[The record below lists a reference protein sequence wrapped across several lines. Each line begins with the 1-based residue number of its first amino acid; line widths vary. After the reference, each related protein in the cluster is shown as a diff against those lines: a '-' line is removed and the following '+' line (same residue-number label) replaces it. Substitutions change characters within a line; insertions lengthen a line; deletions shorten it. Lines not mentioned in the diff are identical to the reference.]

1 MHPRPRL
8 PVRPVRHAAACALL
22 LSLAACG
29 GGSGDDEG
37 ASPAESARPA
47 SDASGTA
54 DASATA
60 DAPAAPSPVDPLPV
74 SDPVPSGPAVALPG
88 QSEGN
93 AETAP
98 VEATSVETGASPGI
112 GDFGIGDDDSPLPRN
127 DVREVDAVYPYR
139 ADGPWAESLARC
151 ALVEEFE
158 TACPLTELPFI
169 AQATPSPSVE
179 DVLDR
184 LLVTHDW
191 MGERFEEAL
200 RRAPEGLVQLFAPTT
215 SITIGSTVRPS
226 YYTGLTGGV
235 RLDPD
240 YLWQTVEEKATVS
253 IDEDFRA
260 PFQSLLDFRDVSAR
274 LVGRE
279 LAYEYFPLDDRSERT
294 FEQSQKL
301 LLTLLY
307 HELAHAND
315 FLPPGTAVGIDSSL
329 RPFEALDANQD
340 RWLSPRL
347 QAQYPQA
354 STLLPRLAEIR
365 FRGEEPTA
373 EEAALEADA
382 VGAEFANDGGLD
394 FYSYLTIR
402 EDFAQLFE
410 AAMMKAIFDVDMHY
424 AFTSLPADPEDFG
437 CDELLVGWGE
447 RNRLGDPAVAER
459 AGWAVASIYGPS
471 AAVDDFVAARSGTA
485 EPMEPGTDFCTNL
498 PRDPALASRL
508 ARPGRTRAARADVR
522 RRAARARAADPPR
535 RSLKSGSAACRGRR
549 AARPAPRPSSV
560 SRAPSALGRAPPPRA
575 PAPAARSRPRAP
587 TRSAPRSG
595 ARPRRRGGP

>member
-1 MHPRPRL
+1 MHPLLRP
-8 PVRPVRHAAACALL
+8 PVRPVRRAAGCALL

-29 GGSGDDEG
+29 GGSGDDED

-47 SDASGTA
+47 SGASGTA
-54 DASATA
+54 DASAPA
-60 DAPAAPSPVDPLPV
+60 DAPSPVDQLPA
-74 SDPVPSGPAVALPG
+74 SDPVPSGPAVAVPG
-88 QSEGN
+88 QSEGS

-98 VEATSVETGASPGI
+98 VEATSVETGTPQGL
-112 GDFGIGDDDSPLPRN
+112 GDFGLGDDDSPLPRN

-139 ADGPWAESLARC
+139 ADSPWAESLARC
-151 ALVEEFE
+151 ALAEEFE
-158 TACPLTELPFI
+158 TVCPLTELPFI
-169 AQATPSPSVE
+169 AQATPTPSVE

-235 RLDPD
+235 RLDPE

-253 IDEDFRA
+253 IEDDPRT
-260 PFQSLLDFRDVSAR
+260 PFQALLDFRDVSVR

-294 FEQSQKL
+294 FEQSRKL

-315 FLPPGTAVGIDSSL
+315 FLPPGTAEGIDDSL
-329 RPFEALDANQD
+329 KPFEALDANAE

-365 FRGEEPTA
+365 FRGEQPTP
-373 EEAALEADA
+373 EEAALEAGA

-424 AFTSLPADPEDFG
+424 AFTNLPADPEDFG

-498 PRDPALASRL
+498 APDPALASR
-508 ARPGRTRAARADVR
+508 
-522 RRAARARAADPPR
+522 
-535 RSLKSGSAACRGRR
+535 
-549 AARPAPRPSSV
+549 
-560 SRAPSALGRAPPPRA
+560 SRDAGGPVPYEPM
-575 PAPAARSRPRAP
+575 
-587 TRSAPRSG
+587 SG
-595 ARPRRRGGP
+595 AERHALVPPIHRVDR

>member
-1 MHPRPRL
+1 MHSRSRL

-29 GGSGDDEG
+29 GGSGDDDGDQGLGSERPSSDAPG
-37 ASPAESARPA
+37 AA
-47 SDASGTA
+47 DASGT
-54 DASATA
+54 
-60 DAPAAPSPVDPLPV
+60 PSPVDQLPA
-74 SDPVPSGPAVALPG
+74 SDPVPPGPVVAVPG
-88 QSEGN
+88 QSEG
-93 AETAP
+93 AGTAP
-98 VEATSVETGASPGI
+98 VETGTSPGI
-112 GDFGIGDDDSPLPRN
+112 DDGVGDDDSPLPRN
-127 DVREVDAVYPYR
+127 DVREVEAVYPYR
-139 ADGPWAESLARC
+139 ADSPWAESLARC
-151 ALVEEFE
+151 ALVEELE
-158 TACPLTELPFI
+158 TACPLSELPFI
-169 AQATPSPSVE
+169 AQTTPSPSVE

-253 IDEDFRA
+253 IDEDYRA

-279 LAYEYFPLDDRSERT
+279 LAYEYFPLDDRSGRT

-315 FLPPGTAVGIDSSL
+315 FLPPGTAEGIDDSL
-329 RPFEALDANQD
+329 KPFEALDANAE

-365 FRGEEPTA
+365 FRGEQPTP
-373 EEAALEADA
+373 EEAALEAGA

-424 AFTSLPADPEDFG
+424 AFTNLPADPEDFG

-498 PRDPALASRL
+498 APDPALASR
-508 ARPGRTRAARADVR
+508 
-522 RRAARARAADPPR
+522 
-535 RSLKSGSAACRGRR
+535 S
-549 AARPAPRPSSV
+549 
-560 SRAPSALGRAPPPRA
+560 
-575 PAPAARSRPRAP
+575 
-587 TRSAPRSG
+587 
-595 ARPRRRGGP
+595 RGGPGGPVPYEPMSGAERHALVPPIHRVDR

>member
-1 MHPRPRL
+1 MILFPRYQEVPSTAERVRGARLPLSHAHDAMHPRPRL
-8 PVRPVRHAAACALL
+8 PARPVRHAAACALL

-29 GGSGDDEG
+29 GGSGDGDQAPDSE
-37 ASPAESARPA
+37 RPA
-47 SDASGTA
+47 SDAPGTA
-54 DASATA
+54 
-60 DAPAAPSPVDPLPV
+60 PPVDRLPA
-74 SDPVPSGPAVALPG
+74 SDPVPSGPAVAVPG
-88 QSEGN
+88 QSEGS
-93 AETAP
+93 AGTGP
-98 VEATSVETGASPGI
+98 VETGTPQGLGGFGI
-112 GDFGIGDDDSPLPRN
+112 GDDDDSPLPRA

-139 ADGPWAESLARC
+139 ADGPWAGSLARC
-151 ALVEEFE
+151 ALAEEFE

-169 AQATPSPSVE
+169 AQATPTPSVE

-253 IDEDFRA
+253 IEDDPRT
-260 PFQSLLDFRDVSAR
+260 PFQALLGFRDVSAR

-279 LAYEYFPLDDRSERT
+279 RAYEYFPLDDRSERT

-315 FLPPGTAVGIDSSL
+315 FLPPGTGGLLDASL
-329 RPFEALDANQD
+329 KPFEALDANQD
-340 RWLSPRL
+340 RWLSPQL

-373 EEAALEADA
+373 EEAALEAGA

-402 EDFAQLFE
+402 EDFAELFE
-410 AAMMKAIFDVDMHY
+410 AAMMKAIFDVDVHY
-424 AFTSLPADPEDFG
+424 AFTNLPADPEDYG

-459 AGWAVASIYGPS
+459 AGWAVASIYGQS
-471 AAVDDFVAARSGTA
+471 AAVDEFVAARSGTA
-485 EPMEPGTDFCTNL
+485 ELMEPGTDFCTNL
-498 PRDPALASRL
+498 SPNPTLASRS
-508 ARPGRTRAARADVR
+508 RGPV
-522 RRAARARAADPPR
+522 PPV
-535 RSLKSGSAACRGRR
+535 
-549 AARPAPRPSSV
+549 PYEPM
-560 SRAPSALGRAPPPRA
+560 
-575 PAPAARSRPRAP
+575 
-587 TRSAPRSG
+587 SG
-595 ARPRRRGGP
+595 AERHALVPPIHRLDRVDRVGR